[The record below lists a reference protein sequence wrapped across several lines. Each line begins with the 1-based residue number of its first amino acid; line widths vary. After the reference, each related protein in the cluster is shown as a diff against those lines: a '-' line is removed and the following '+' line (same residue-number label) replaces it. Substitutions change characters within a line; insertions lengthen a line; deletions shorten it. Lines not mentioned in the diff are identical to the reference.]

1 MNTKTPIPYKF
12 QKIMKDLLDYISA
25 EIIKMISSS
34 MTLGSVTPLIEI
46 LKGVLY
52 PPLSRME

>member
-1 MNTKTPIPYKF
+1 MNTKTPIPYIF

-34 MTLGSVTPLIEI
+34 MTLGSVTSLIEI